1 MRDYNQDQCILI
13 TGESGAGKTG
23 MWFQMLQK
31 TFIWLNI
38 HCPEIKHK
46 FIIFHVID
54 NYIPFIEIKNVI
66 KDLVSLIKL
75 RILNYIKIQELFRQT
90 SKNESSYIRKWLD

>member
-1 MRDYNQDQCILI
+1 MASR
-13 TGESGAGKTG
+13 
-23 MWFQMLQK
+23 LQIYTARK
-31 TFIWLNI
+31 DIMQLWISALFSRT
-38 HCPEIKHK
+38 KHK